1 MFNSGASVSAVAG
14 TIGLTSVSGAIT
26 SGTAASDIIAGAGTV
41 SLSAGSGGIG
51 ASGNPLVVSGTNLE
65 TATSGNGNQFL
76 AATGTI
82 SIDST
87 GLSAGTGTV
96 EFDGGTFNLG
106 GSNRINDST
115 KLAVNGATF
124 GIGTFNETVDTL
136 TLITG
141 SVTGN
146 SGVLTST
153 NTIQAQGGSA
163 SANLGGANG
172 LTKSTA
178 ATTILSGGNTYTGAT
193 TINGGLL
200 QIDGSLAAGST
211 VAVNSGGTLGG
222 SGTIN
227 GAVNVNNNGKLNP
240 GDSPGKLTVNNNVSF
255 ASGSLYVP
263 ELNGPNTA
271 GTDYDQLVVNNGNAT
286 IASGAILLPAV
297 NYAPA
302 PPPTA
307 HVLTVINHTGTGAV
321 SGTFNYTIASGLHAV
336 YNANQVNLV
345 ENSPTTVTV
354 NSPSVTV
361 NEGSQATNGGTYSDT
376 NGDPIA
382 ITASVGTISQ
392 TGTTNGT

>member
-1 MFNSGASVSAVAG
+1 MS
-14 TIGLTSVSGAIT
+14 
-26 SGTAASDIIAGAGTV
+26 
-41 SLSAGSGGIG
+41 
-51 ASGNPLVVSGTNLE
+51 
-65 TATSGNGNQFL
+65 
-76 AATGTI
+76 
-82 SIDST
+82 
-87 GLSAGTGTV
+87 
-96 EFDGGTFNLG
+96 
-106 GSNRINDST
+106 
-115 KLAVNGATF
+115 GATF
-124 GIGTFNETVDTL
+124 GISTFNETVDTL

-141 SVTGN
+141 SVTGTA
-146 SGVLTST
+146 GVLTST

-163 SANLGGANG
+163 SAILGGANG

-200 QIDGSLAAGST
+200 QVDGSLAAASA
-211 VAVNSGGTLGG
+211 VAVNSSSTLGG

-240 GDSPGKLTVNNNVSF
+240 GGSPGKLTVNNNVAF

-271 GTDYDQLVVNNGNAT
+271 GTDYDQLVVNNGNVT

-302 PPPTA
+302 VPTV

-345 ENSPTTVTV
+345 ENSPTAVTA
-354 NSPSVTV
+354 NSPSVTA
-361 NEGSQATNGGTYSDT
+361 NEGSQATNGGTYNDT

-392 TGTTNGT
+392 TGTTNGTWSWSFTPADGPSGPTTVTITFTDTLTNGTTTQTFPLTVLNVPPTIAVSGSAHAGRIDLLFDLGRDH